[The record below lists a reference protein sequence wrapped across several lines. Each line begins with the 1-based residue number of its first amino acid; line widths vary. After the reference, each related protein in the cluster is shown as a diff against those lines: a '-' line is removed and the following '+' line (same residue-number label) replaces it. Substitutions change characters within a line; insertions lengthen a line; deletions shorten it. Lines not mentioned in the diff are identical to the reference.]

1 MALLGSILKRTID
14 LNKKLPKFR
23 RKNAAAKQV
32 KTLKKLLSKA
42 EFTAFGEHYNFTRI
56 LADTDP
62 VSAFRKT
69 VDVHDYNSMFR
80 KWWYRTLNGEA
91 YVCWPERVK
100 YFALSSGTS
109 ESSSK
114 YIPVTKDMMRMI
126 RKNSIR
132 QITSL

>member
-23 RKNAAAKQV
+23 RKDAYGKQV

-56 LADTDP
+56 LADADP

-69 VDVHDYNSMFR
+69 VDVHDYTSMFR
-80 KWWYRTLNGEA
+80 KWWYRSLNGEA
-91 YVCWPERVK
+91 YVTWPERGKKFV
-100 YFALSSGTS
+100 LRSGTS
-109 ESSSK
+109 GQSG
-114 YIPVTKDMMRMI
+114 
-126 RKNSIR
+126 KNISFY
-132 QITSL
+132 